1 MKTRERNRSVF
12 GTLAKVFAIALA
24 MGLSIF
30 AQPQNIF
37 AEDHTCSDLNN
48 CSAFTI
54 EVYRCTTEGNCTAN
68 NLGQFASKIAN
79 GTASGFLVGEN
90 DKIAAGD
97 NLVIAIKFVP
107 SSYKN
112 TYPKTIIDTVTYST
126 DYFTT
131 VKKNNA
137 FYSYTIAK
145 QLPYTTEEQWDDE
158 LEDNKTVTITQYNN
172 TLTNVNAGAVVQQ
185 IQPKSVSGSPAIN
198 KAAYL
203 GFFTLSVNE
212 NIPAGAQ
219 ATIGFNDATPT
230 NMVLSGPIGGAVT
243 KFPYKK
249 TDYVLNFAGDSA
261 STDATLSA
269 LSVKNSSD
277 TVTYPLT
284 PAFDSTTAQ
293 NPRTIFS
300 TKVPSSVT
308 SVNIHATA
316 NDNNAQDIKLF
327 TGEKTDQEVANDT
340 DSSKS
345 IVSGSSIPIVG
356 IGNKVVTTGENKF
369 TIAVTSQS
377 GNIQNEIVS
386 VYKLSADANLSDL
399 VVAGNNFDQGVFSS
413 STTSYSISNIPYS
426 TKSMSITAAVSA
438 TGKATLTG
446 DGSWTYSPDTTAANT
461 YTRNIVV
468 TPEECNY
475 TSGHSEVVQ
484 GASCVTKTYTI
495 TVNREAASND
505 ANLKSLSASYVHTT
519 GSSATTDVLVPSS
532 EAGQTKDLGSIP
544 YAATSISFSATANQ
558 EKAKKMTIAVN
569 GGAAS
574 NISTSG
580 SPISGTATC
589 ALNVGDNT
597 CVIEVTAEDN
607 SHKQTYIIKAH
618 RRSNDATL
626 KSISVGTNPSIGNLT
641 PTFNPSV
648 KSYDYYYSEK
658 TPSYVIT
665 ATVNDTDKT
674 QSITMSHPSGSS
686 SETGNT
692 ISKTYTPS
700 YNISADVV
708 NITVTSE
715 DGNTE
720 TYKVNLYR
728 QPSSDASLSS
738 IKITTRDDD
747 GIEEEH
753 TITPTTNTYNYTLE
767 VEPNVSHVTNIA
779 ATPTSAQA
787 TIESGD
793 IIYPNDPLAF
803 GANSAQI
810 KVKPESG
817 NKSQYN
823 ITITRKKYNIAG
835 ASKIEVRYGSE
846 STWNEV
852 EGVSPNQDGTFD
864 LRTQSS
870 NPVPFNTSTV
880 EIRVTKANGEASIV
894 GDGVK
899 SLVPNRNNAFVVKV
913 KAQDGSATRTY
924 TLNIFREGDPETGVN
939 SIAVKGFIPTLV
951 NENEGKYTLSVP
963 YTVNQITE
971 ADVQVNTKSSLA
983 SITKSGTLPLT
994 EGTPAD
1000 YNITVTAQNGDSKTY
1015 TVTITREKN
1024 SESGASLIK
1033 LRLDGESQGT
1043 RSCSP
1048 TSTQTTCTFS
1058 IPYNKS
1064 QYYLEAVTAPGARVS
1079 SDDPYVDSDDLLTID
1094 SSGTS
1099 THQIKVISQDDSS
1112 ETVYTITVNREQSTD
1127 NTLTDLNLSYTK
1139 SDGST
1144 VVKQTVAGFS
1154 PSKAAYNVT
1163 VPGGVTH
1170 ITIGASLTDNRA
1182 KFVETNS
1189 NADYSKNFSLNYD
1202 LNELSFDVMAEN
1214 GAVQTYIVNVTRQ
1227 RKTNPY
1233 IQNIT
1238 INGTDL
1244 NDLLVSGTYDGA
1256 RAGGTYEY
1264 TLKNFP
1270 NGTSS
1275 ITIDA
1280 TMVDAPSGSEPGA
1293 KAILVSNNQDLPQN
1307 VGIKTL
1313 HYGGAAQL
1321 DNTIT
1326 IKGLAHDGVSY
1337 QNYILHIFRD
1347 PSSDARAS
1355 DGEDAVQVYWDGSW
1369 HNATWNGSE
1378 MAYQITVPN
1387 SVSKIK
1393 GPDNFLAKPMP
1404 APENGAAGTVSYD
1417 PELTLVTDSP
1427 TTGNV
1432 NIYNF
1437 KITAEDGSTSKDYRV
1452 QITKEKSDNANLA
1465 SIAVN
1470 DDRGTSIGS
1479 FNPNFSPDKLSYT
1492 VTVGKD
1498 VSEIYIAAT
1507 PAEGHANV
1515 TGTGR
1520 QVIDGID
1527 DVFQIEVIPENGDTA
1542 KKKTYTLTIVR
1553 EKSDD
1558 ATLSKFEVTNLNGV
1572 AYTMTPAFSPS
1583 VSTVTYQVVIPGDQD
1598 RVMLEYVGSTSLADG
1613 VTQTIVYTE
1622 TPDESTNI
1630 YNIPTG
1636 SSRTIGVRVTAEN
1649 GTSERTYNVTV
1660 SRTKRQ
1666 NALLNSLTYT
1676 YNGGTAQNIDLESC
1690 IFADNKYTC
1699 DIGQLASTGASGI
1712 TFGATAADDQ
1722 ATISGDVSTP
1732 LQIKTGRNSYKITV
1746 TAEDGVTKQDYNI
1759 TLLKKPSEEAKL
1771 TSLGVKEST
1780 GLSPSFSST
1789 TTEYTTTM
1797 NSEDKATFSSSD
1809 IVMTQASNRAT
1820 ATFAEPINLEVFAD
1834 NWYTIIMRPEACDSA
1849 YEDLVALGIVNCADN
1864 VMTYRINV
1872 RRKPSSNSFLSSAEV
1887 DSNTRMTP
1895 SFLKTGNNYRI
1906 TIPYGSNRFEMT
1918 AIPEHDTSTVTDSL
1932 SRVFD
1937 SENSYKQFV
1946 YFNDLPGEG
1955 EEKQYRIT
1963 VTPQS
1968 GDNPRYY
1975 DFTVTIAKSDNKDL
1989 SRLQVFKNGEQ
2000 VSLTPEFSPSE
2011 TNYTIPDITNDV
2023 TELTVNAQE
2032 ENPDAT
2038 YHYIYQNEEICG
2050 ETISC
2055 RIPIDPTKTLQTI
2068 KVEVSPADG
2077 STPKVY
2083 RIDFNIKKDNN
2094 ANLASLTVAA
2104 PGALDSAFT
2113 ADDTE
2118 YTVTGLTYENVTG
2131 PIALKF
2137 STSDPDAKVSIN
2149 GGAEQS
2155 CAVECTTNL
2164 NFDLVDKNAQTITTV
2179 IKVIAEDGTTK
2190 TYAVT
2195 ATRAAA
2201 IASSD
2206 PTLSSLSVTDEELS
2220 PSFTMDHTDYDIGEI
2235 SYQKQ
2240 SVEVVVRPNNE
2251 EAHVFVNGNEV
2262 TISGGV
2268 GRATVAAPQTNEEQ
2282 TVTVRVVAGNNVDE
2296 MTYTIKF
2303 HKNGSADTSLSRFEF
2318 TNGTLTPA
2326 YNPDVKSYTLT
2337 LGENQQTGIIAAPSD
2352 ANATMSFGSPNNM
2365 QVLEPNR
2372 ELGVS
2377 GLTDTVNT
2385 RQLVIMAEDGTIET
2399 ISITIERITGE
2410 DRITSV
2416 AYGHNITARTV
2427 EVSGEIAKYGYIL
2440 SVADRDIGA
2449 RAADGSYPDYENSPS
2464 GSMTVELLASQ
2475 LDNQR
2480 ANLHFY
2486 KPKLDENGIFIG
2498 KGDEITSDEV
2508 IGTGTVV
2515 TLEVDNVL
2523 RDQVIVIIKGDV
2535 NGDGV
2540 INYKDRGK
2548 IINHNAADGTK
2559 LADGSLAIL
2568 SADIND
2574 DGTIN
2579 YKDRGKVINH
2589 TALDGSR
2596 IDYGAMLNP
2605 SGGGA
2610 PSGS

>member
-1 MKTRERNRSVF
+1 MLEKLARSKTKMKNKITSLVALFIAATCASVSTDGAF
-12 GTLAKVFAIALA
+12 ARGTNLDVCQETATCNNLSYRIVRCDAATHGDLSTYYGFTACAEADDWTSGYRYLLKKDEIVAKDQYLMVKVFLEPA
-24 MGLSIF
+24 SDSV
-30 AQPQNIF
+30 AQPNAGNIIVGWDTTHF
-37 AEDHTCSDLNN
+37 TLQQLEDANN
-48 CSAFTI
+48 PPYAWDFNLGAARTDNYTSLYPYPVNGRSAWYSI
-54 EVYRCTTEGNCTAN
+54 DTAN
-68 NLGQFASKIAN
+68 AGVTAGASKISIQFSSSEGAPTLSDPTEIAYFMLKADGAN
-79 GTASGFLVGEN
+79 VEAGG
-90 DKIAAGD
+90 AAE
-97 NLVIAIKFVP
+97 I
-107 SSYKN
+107 
-112 TYPKTIIDTVTYST
+112 
-126 DYFTT
+126 YF
-131 VKKNNA
+131 
-137 FYSYTIAK
+137 
-145 QLPYTTEEQWDDE
+145 D
-158 LEDNKTVTITQYNN
+158 EDNTSFTQSGTTLKYGVSDYTVDFGG
-172 TLTNVNAGAVVQQ
+172 NAQ
-185 IQPKSVSGSPAIN
+185 S
-198 KAAYL
+198 
-203 GFFTLSVNE
+203 E
-212 NIPAGAQ
+212 
-219 ATIGFNDATPT
+219 
-230 NMVLSGPIGGAVT
+230 
-243 KFPYKK
+243 
-249 TDYVLNFAGDSA
+249 
-261 STDATLSA
+261 DATLSS
-269 LSVKNSSD
+269 LSITKTDGS
-277 TVTYPLT
+277 VTYPLD
-284 PAFDSTTAQ
+284 PAFTQTTAAENQ
-293 NPRTIFS
+293 KVYS
-300 TKVPSSVT
+300 TKVPSDVSQIKI
-308 SVNIHATA
+308 NATA
-316 NDNNAQDIKLF
+316 NDDKVQGIKLF
-327 TGEKTDQEVANDT
+327 DGDVSDTSTGGTSITDTSTIPVVGVGT
-340 DSSKS
+340 KS
-345 IVSGSSIPIVG
+345 LNPGD
-356 IGNKVVTTGENKF
+356 NEF
-369 TIAVTSQS
+369 TIAVTSEN
-377 GNIQNEIVS
+377 GNILNQVVD
-386 VYKLSADANLSDL
+386 VYKLSNDANLKNLSVD
-399 VVAGNNFDQGVFSS
+399 GYNFTSAFSP
-413 STTSYSISNIPYS
+413 STTSYTIGNVPYS
-426 TKSMSITAAVSA
+426 TKSINVVGAVND
-438 TGKATLTG
+438 TGKATVSGLG
-446 DGSWTYSPDTTAANT
+446 LWNFDSDPTAAMT
-461 YTRNIVV
+461 FTRNIVV

-475 TSGHSEVVQ
+475 TSGNSEVVQ

-519 GSSATTDVLVPSS
+519 GSSATTDVLIPSS
-532 EAGQTKDLGSIP
+532 EAGKTIDLGSIP

-607 SHKQTYIIKAH
+607 SHKQTYTIKAH

-738 IKITTRDDD
+738 IKITTRNDD
-747 GIEEEH
+747 GVEEEH

-803 GANSAQI
+803 GTNSAQI

-880 EIRVTKANGEASIV
+880 EIRVTAANYKATIA

-913 KAQDGSATRTY
+913 EAQDGSATRTY

-939 SIAVKGFIPTLV
+939 SITVKGFTPTLV
-951 NENEGKYTLSVP
+951 SESEGKYTLSVP
-963 YTVNQITE
+963 YTVSQITE

-983 SITKSGTLPLT
+983 SVTKSGTLPLK
-994 EGTPAD
+994 EGMPAD

-1144 VVKQTVAGFS
+1144 VVKQTVAGFL

-1163 VPGGVTH
+1163 VPGDVTH

-1347 PSSDARAS
+1347 PSSDARVS
-1355 DGEDAVQVYWDGSW
+1355 DGEDAVQVYWDGAW

-1432 NIYNF
+1432 NTYNF
-1437 KITAEDGSTSKDYRV
+1437 KVTAEDGSTSKDYRV

-1598 RVMLEYVGSTSLADG
+1598 RVMLEYAGSTSLADG

-1649 GTSERTYNVTV
+1649 GTSEKTYNVTV

-1732 LQIKTGRNSYKITV
+1732 LQIQTGRNSYKITV

-2094 ANLASLTVAA
+2094 ANLANLTVAA

-2137 STSDPDAKVSIN
+2137 SSSDPDAKVSIN

-2164 NFDLVDKNAQTITTV
+2164 NFDLVDKNAQTITTA

-2568 SADIND
+2568 SADINN